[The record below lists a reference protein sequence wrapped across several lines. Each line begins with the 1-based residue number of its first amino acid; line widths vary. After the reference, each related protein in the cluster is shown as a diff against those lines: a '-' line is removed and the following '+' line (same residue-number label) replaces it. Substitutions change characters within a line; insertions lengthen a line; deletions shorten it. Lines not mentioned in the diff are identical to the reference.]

1 MLRSCHEQD
10 SGQMMRPSTRW
21 EMTIRDTIFVI
32 ADQGVTIGHIH
43 DFCKKNRGDSII
55 FLGKFVGIILP

>member
-10 SGQMMRPSTRW
+10 SGQMMLFHQ
-21 EMTIRDTIFVI
+21 MGNDHRDTIFVI